1 MPTGPPTCSPTGCR
15 SSSTVVPRPTTAP
28 RRSSTAPVS
37 SRGCSASEPCPS
49 RSCAP
54 CSPAAVRSWRP
65 PPTKAPTQV
74 REYLLVF
81 LAAAVVSYLLCVV
94 ARELAM
100 RTGAVAEVRDRD
112 VHAVPIPYF
121 GGVAMLGGLG
131 AGFLVAHHLPF
142 LSRSQPAVFHDAGVV
157 IIGGAIICAVGV
169 LDDLL
174 ELDALTKLGGQVVAA
189 GFLVVNN
196 VQLFSLRVPGVG
208 QWVLDPTQA
217 MIISVVLVVGT
228 VNAINFVDGLDG
240 LAGGM
245 VAIGAVAFFVFS
257 YRLADVNGY
266 TLAITA
272 ALLCACLGGAC
283 VGFLP
288 HNFFPARIF
297 MGDSGSM
304 LLGLVLSGSALSLT
318 GQFAAVDMSRGAGG
332 SQASL
337 LPTLLPIVLPI
348 SILIVPFA
356 DLVLAVIRRTRA
368 GRSPFAPDKQHLH
381 HRLLEIGHSHRR
393 AVLIMWLWAG
403 LIAFGGVLASLYA
416 SRLTAALLAVW
427 VVVTVVLTFVVPRVQ
442 RPSLPG

>member
-1 MPTGPPTCSPTGCR
+1 
-15 SSSTVVPRPTTAP
+15 
-28 RRSSTAPVS
+28 
-37 SRGCSASEPCPS
+37 
-49 RSCAP
+49 
-54 CSPAAVRSWRP
+54 
-65 PPTKAPTQV
+65 V

-81 LAAAVVSYLLCVV
+81 LAAAVASYLLCVV

-100 RTGAVAEVRDRD
+100 RTGAVAQVRDRD

-131 AGFLVAHHLPF
+131 AGFLVANHLPF
-142 LSRSQPAVFHDAGVV
+142 LSRSGPQVLHDAGVV
-157 IIGGAIICAVGV
+157 LIGGAIICAVGV

-189 GFLVVNN
+189 GFLVLNG
-196 VQLFSLRVPGVG
+196 VQLYSLRIPGVG
-208 QWVLDPTQA
+208 VGQFTLDYGQAILFSIVL
-217 MIISVVLVVGT
+217 IVGT

-245 VAIGAVAFFVFS
+245 VAIGAVAFFAFS

-266 TLAITA
+266 TLAVTA

-318 GQFAAVDMSRGAGG
+318 GQFAAVQVDQSGDFNAGNW
-332 SQASL
+332 L
-337 LPTLLPIVLPI
+337 VILLPILLPI
-348 SILIVPFA
+348 SILVVPFL
-356 DLVLAVIRRTRA
+356 DLVLAVVRRTRR
-368 GRSPFAPDKQHLH
+368 GQMFYHPDKEHLH
-381 HRLLEIGHSHRR
+381 HRLLEFGHSQRV
-393 AVLIMWLWAG
+393 AVVIMWLWAA
-403 LIAFGGVLASLYA
+403 LVAFGAVLISLYA
-416 SRLTAALLAVW
+416 SVLS
-427 VVVTVVLTFVVPRVQ
+427 VVVVILWAVLTLVMTFALPRFKRAGAAASMV
-442 RPSLPG
+442 SGDAA

>member
-1 MPTGPPTCSPTGCR
+1 
-15 SSSTVVPRPTTAP
+15 
-28 RRSSTAPVS
+28 
-37 SRGCSASEPCPS
+37 
-49 RSCAP
+49 
-54 CSPAAVRSWRP
+54 
-65 PPTKAPTQV
+65 V

-81 LAAAVVSYLLCVV
+81 LAAAVVSYLLCVF

-100 RTGAVAEVRDRD
+100 RTGAVAQVRDRD

-142 LSRSQPAVFHDAGVV
+142 LSRSQPQVFHDAGVV
-157 IIGGAIICAVGV
+157 LIGGTIICAVGV

-174 ELDALTKLGGQVVAA
+174 ELDALTKFGGQIVAA
-189 GFLVVNN
+189 GFLVLND
-196 VQLFSLRVPGVG
+196 VQLYSLRLPGVG
-208 QWVLDPTQA
+208 QFTLDYGQGILVSVL
-217 MIISVVLVVGT
+217 LVVGT

-245 VAIGAVAFFVFS
+245 VAIGAVAFFAFS

-318 GQFAAVDMSRGAGG
+318 GQFASVNVNQTGDFNAGNWL
-332 SQASL
+332 AL
-337 LPTLLPIVLPI
+337 LLPILLPI
-348 SILIVPFA
+348 SILVVPFL
-356 DLVLAVIRRTRA
+356 DLVLAVVRRTRR
-368 GRSPFAPDKQHLH
+368 GQMFYHPDKEHLH
-381 HRLLEIGHSHRR
+381 HRLLEFGHSQRV
-393 AVLIMWLWAG
+393 AVVIMWLWAG
-403 LIAFGGVLASLYA
+403 LVAFGAVLITLYA
-416 SRLTAALLAVW
+416 SVLS
-427 VVVTVVLTFVVPRVQ
+427 VVVTLVWAVLTLAMTFALPRLR
-442 RPSLPG
+442 RPTRVA

>member
-1 MPTGPPTCSPTGCR
+1 M
-15 SSSTVVPRPTTAP
+15 
-28 RRSSTAPVS
+28 
-37 SRGCSASEPCPS
+37 
-49 RSCAP
+49 
-54 CSPAAVRSWRP
+54 
-65 PPTKAPTQV
+65 

-142 LSRSQPAVFHDAGVV
+142 LGGSQAFHDAGTVL
-157 IIGGAIICAVGV
+157 IGGAIICAVGV
-169 LDDLL
+169 LDDLI
-174 ELDALTKLGGQVVAA
+174 ELDALTKFGGQVVAA
-189 GFLVVNN
+189 SFLVLNG
-196 VQLFSLRVPGVG
+196 VQLYSLNLPGVG
-208 QWVLDPTQA
+208 QFTLDTGQA
-217 MIISVVLVVGT
+217 ILFSVVLVVAT

-266 TLAITA
+266 SLAITA

-304 LLGLVLSGSALSLT
+304 LLGLVLSGSTLSLT
-318 GQFAAVDMSRGAGG
+318 GQFAAVQVNQTGDFNAGNWL
-332 SQASL
+332 ALFLPIL
-337 LPTLLPIVLPI
+337 LPV
-348 SILIVPFA
+348 SILVVPFL
-356 DLVLAVIRRTRA
+356 DLVLAVVRRTRR
-368 GRSPFAPDKQHLH
+368 GQMFYHPDKEHLH
-381 HRLLEIGHSHRR
+381 HRLLEFGHSQRV
-393 AVLIMWLWAG
+393 AVVIMWLWAG
-403 LIAFGGVLASLYA
+403 LVAFGGVAVTLYA
-416 SRLTAALLAVW
+416 NVVSVLLTLLWAALTLVM
-427 VVVTVVLTFVVPRVQ
+427 TFALPRLK
-442 RPSLPG
+442 RPAAAS